1 MCKDQCAESHER
13 WKPPPS
19 THTHTHA
26 FRADELLRERFL
38 ALVCVYLSVLSC
50 KMGAFYKL
58 RDDSERRGISC
69 T

>member
-1 MCKDQCAESHER
+1 MKDGN
-13 WKPPPS
+13 PPS
-19 THTHTHA
+19 THTHTHTHA

-38 ALVCVYLSVLSC
+38 ALVCVCICLFCLA
-50 KMGAFYKL
+50 KWELYKL